1 MSNRPTLPPSP
12 QEIQTL
18 SRVEAVL
25 ATRSLPF
32 VALLAAMPEVFDPA
46 TVAVVT
52 GRRGQHWPK

>member
-25 ATRSLPF
+25 ATRPLAF
-32 VALLAAMPEVFDPA
+32 AALLANMPEVLDPV

-52 GRRGQHWPK
+52 GRKGQTWPK